1 MSLCL
6 KNFCLSVPKVY
17 VFLSKNLC
25 LYVQKTYVFMS
36 NSFMSFC
43 PKTYVFMSE
52 EELWALS
59 KVECLVSKVA
69 WSSFCL
75 LINFAHVGAEHT
87 DSNEQCA
94 TNKPYTY
101 GK

>member
-1 MSLCL
+1 MSKKLLSFCPQSLCL
-6 KNFCLSVPKVY
+6 S
-17 VFLSKNLC
+17 
-25 LYVQKTYVFMS
+25 VQKLMS
-36 NSFMSFC
+36 LC

>member
-1 MSLCL
+1 MHKEYNIQVNTRYVLFVFMS
-6 KNFCLSVPKVY
+6 K
-17 VFLSKNLC
+17 
-25 LYVQKTYVFMS
+25 KTYVFLS

-43 PKTYVFMSE
+43 PKTYVFLSE

-75 LINFAHVGAEHT
+75 LINLAHVGAEHT